1 MRRAIV
7 LLATLTLTSLNAC
20 ELFTGPE
27 LTIQVQGTV
36 TAADDGSSIVGA
48 LAKVSDFCLMGPCGL
63 HDGDTTDASGQYSL
77 SFVLAKCHPATLQVS
92 VTHLAFVGAG
102 LFFNGPHIACTEDLQ
117 IIDVRLARLPT

>member
-48 LAKVSDFCLMGPCGL
+48 LAGVWDPCFMGPCGF
-63 HDGDTTDASGQYSL
+63 HDRDTTDASGHYSL
-77 SFVLAKCHPATLQVS
+77 SFVLAKCHPATLGLS
-92 VTHLAFVGAG
+92 VTHLAFVGMG
-102 LFFNGPHIACTEDLQ
+102 LLFNGPHITCTEELQ
-117 IIDVRLARLPT
+117 IIDGRLARLPT